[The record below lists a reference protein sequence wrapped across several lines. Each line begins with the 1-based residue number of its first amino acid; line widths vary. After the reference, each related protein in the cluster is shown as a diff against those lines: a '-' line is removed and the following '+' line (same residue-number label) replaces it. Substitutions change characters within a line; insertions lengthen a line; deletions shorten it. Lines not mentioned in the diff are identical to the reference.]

1 MNKAVRILVVDD
13 EMIVREAL
21 SNYLREDGYEAV
33 AVETGEEALK
43 KVEGERWNVL
53 FVDLKMPGMDGLAVL
68 REVKKITSDL
78 PVIIITAYASI
89 DSAVQAMKDGAYD
102 YIVKP
107 FSSKELIAR
116 MHAVLRRT
124 NKTSGVFEIAD
135 LKLDTKKKITF

>member
-53 FVDLKMPGMDGLAVL
+53 FVDLKMP
-68 REVKKITSDL
+68 
-78 PVIIITAYASI
+78 YQQ
-89 DSAVQAMKDGAYD
+89 DSLSLYCQADTLDKQND
-102 YIVKP
+102 
-107 FSSKELIAR
+107 
-116 MHAVLRRT
+116 RT
-124 NKTSGVFEIAD
+124 NRHFHHVRWPGPCRKSG
-135 LKLDTKKKITF
+135 